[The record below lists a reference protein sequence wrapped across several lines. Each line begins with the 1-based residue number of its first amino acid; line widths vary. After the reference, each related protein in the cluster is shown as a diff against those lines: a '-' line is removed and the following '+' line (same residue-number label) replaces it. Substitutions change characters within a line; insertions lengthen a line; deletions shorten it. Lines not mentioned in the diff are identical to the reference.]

1 VHLSEQWQ
9 EIEAELP
16 EGWTSARLA
25 LDLAEDADPD
35 RAALI
40 LASLTPGRLGA
51 SFRVE
56 LRPERNPRGIFA
68 RLDAEGIRGRLDL
81 IASKEERRAAVA
93 VQAESHGPVPLA
105 GQWDELLEHVPPD
118 WADLYAEIELSSSDF
133 LQRGAL
139 LLAPVNPTRY
149 GGPAALRFR
158 AARRTGYGVAPQM
171 ARRCFERLDSEQISG
186 TLRLLRVI
194 SHTSLVATQGPV
206 WRVGGR
212 SV

>member
-1 VHLSEQWQ
+1 VLLAEQWD
-9 EIEAELP
+9 EIEAQLP

-40 LASLTPGRLGA
+40 LASLAPGRLRAG
-51 SFRVE
+51 FRLE
-56 LRPERNPRGIFA
+56 LRPERHPRQILA
-68 RLDAEGIRGRLDL
+68 RLDEEGIRGRLDL
-81 IASKEERRAAVA
+81 LAADQRPAEVA
-93 VQAESHGPVPLA
+93 AEPQSLGPAPMA

-118 WADLYAEIELSSSDF
+118 WADLYVEVELSSSDF

-139 LLAPVNPTRY
+139 LLAPVNPAHY
-149 GGPAALRFR
+149 GGPTALRFR
-158 AARRTGYGVAPQM
+158 SARRTGYGVAPQM
-171 ARRCFERLDSEQISG
+171 ARRCLERLDSEQISG
-186 TLRLLRVI
+186 TVRLLRVI

-206 WRVGGR
+206 WRVGGG